1 MITELKSPTKSFIAG
16 KCQIPKIIA
25 ERMIAKLKIQEFFVL
40 KILNKIQAK
49 SVIKP
54 KRIRISSKIPPYK
67 NLAKIH
73 ISLFEK
79 SDSGR

>member
-1 MITELKSPTKSFIAG
+1 MTIELKLPTRSFTAG

-25 ERMIAKLKIQEFFVL
+25 EKMIAKLKIQEFFVL
-40 KILNKIQAK
+40 KILNKIQVK

-67 NLAKIH
+67 NRAKIH
-73 ISLFEK
+73 ISLFTK